1 MLLRWF
7 DAAGRMEERDPSE
20 LSELAA
26 RSDGWLWVDIPEPD
40 DEDLKKLDEAFG
52 FLEEDLRDCVARSV
66 VPRASLR
73 ARYVFFILHGLDEDG
88 HLLEL
93 DSFLGDR
100 FWVSTHGP
108 LTPGVPL
115 ELATRETDAVAHDIA
130 TGALRPQTPID
141 VAHAVVDRI
150 GDSLQNLL
158 LAFAG
163 RAAALDRR
171 AREGDTG
178 SPEDF
183 LEDVYHVRHG
193 ILTVRNRAAQT
204 RQTCLALALRDR
216 SIERRGRVEE
226 LVQEFDRLT
235 GLCDGERDFVQGVL
249 DFYESIITTRMN
261 AAMNRLALISFVVLP
276 ATAILG
282 FFGIS
287 SIAYDE
293 TNVTHTLLLLTAV
306 AAITGWTLRWT
317 KQKGWW

>member
-1 MLLRWF
+1 MYVRWF
-7 DAAGRMEERDPSE
+7 DPDGRMEERDPGD
-20 LSELAA
+20 LPGLAA
-26 RSDGWLWVDIPEPD
+26 RSDGWLWVDVPEPD
-40 DEDLKKLDEAFG
+40 DEALKKLDEAFG
-52 FLEEDLRDCVARSV
+52 FLEEDLRDCVLRSV

-73 ARYVFFILHGLDEDG
+73 DRYVFFILHGLDEEG

-115 ELATRETDAVAHDIA
+115 DVALQETDAVARDIA
-130 TGALRPQTPID
+130 TGAMRPQAPID

-150 GDSLQNLL
+150 GDSLQSLL
-158 LAFAG
+158 LTFGG
-163 RAAALDRR
+163 RAAVLDRR

-178 SPEDF
+178 AAEDF
-183 LEDVYHVRHG
+183 LEDLYHVRHS

-216 SIERRGRVEE
+216 SVERRARVEE
-226 LVQEFDRLT
+226 LVQEFDRVT

-249 DFYESIITTRMN
+249 DFYESLITTRMN

-293 TNVTHTLLLLTAV
+293 TNVTHTLVLLAAV